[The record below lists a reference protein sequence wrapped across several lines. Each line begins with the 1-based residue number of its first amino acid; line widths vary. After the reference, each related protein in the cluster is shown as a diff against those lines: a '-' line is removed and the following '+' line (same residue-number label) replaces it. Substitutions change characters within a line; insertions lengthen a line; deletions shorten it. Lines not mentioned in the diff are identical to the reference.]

1 MNFNNDMMNTNNLQQ
16 HDEHLQQHKKHLQKH
31 NEHQQHTSVVHQQ
44 ARWTLVATTQ
54 RTPTTYFN
62 CLSMS

>member
-1 MNFNNDMMNTNNLQQ
+1 
-16 HDEHLQQHKKHLQKH
+16 LQQHKKHLQKH